1 MKRRKTIGC
10 IAIMIG
16 LAACGREPKLRPTG
30 RSSMPVATSEIVHK
44 AEAAG
49 SGDLSRVSIDG
60 MREWLGKH
68 KDLAYQVNE
77 LCKPVRAKSQANWS
91 DTTEGRL
98 CNTARELAFFRSG
111 PVKNSGQTYWPGK

>member
-10 IAIMIG
+10 AAIIIG
-16 LAACGREPKLRPTG
+16 LAACGREPK
-30 RSSMPVATSEIVHK
+30 SEIVQRV
-44 AEAAG
+44 EAAG
-49 SGDLSRVSIDG
+49 SGDLSTVSNDG

-68 KDLAYQVNE
+68 KDLAYQVNDM
-77 LCKPVRAKSQANWS
+77 CKPVRAKSAANWS

-98 CNTARELAFFRSG
+98 CNTVRELAFFRSG